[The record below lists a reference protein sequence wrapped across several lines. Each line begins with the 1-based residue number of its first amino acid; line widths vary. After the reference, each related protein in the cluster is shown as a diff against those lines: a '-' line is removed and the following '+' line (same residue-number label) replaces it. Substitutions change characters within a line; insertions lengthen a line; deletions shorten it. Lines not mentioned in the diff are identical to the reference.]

1 MAKIRRNDKRE
12 MPALNTSSLPDI
24 IFMLLFFFMSVTSMK
39 EVTYKVSI
47 QNPQATEL
55 TKLEKKSLVRYI
67 YVGTPTAEFRK
78 QYGAE
83 TRIQLDD
90 AFADAREIG
99 DYIINERSS
108 MKESDQGLMTVS
120 IKADKETKMGIIADI
135 KQELRRAY
143 ALKINYAATHLSFLV
158 CFDRDSHQTLVRLFH
173 RRTLVDDIITN
184 LFSVSESVVQL
195 DTCLSTVL
203 LAELSSR
210 STYIDVTN

>member
-1 MAKIRRNDKRE
+1 MAKIRRNEKRE

-39 EVTYKVSI
+39 EVTYKV
-47 QNPQATEL
+47 QFTTPQVTEL

-90 AFADAREIG
+90 AFADKSEIG
-99 DYIINERSS
+99 DFIINERSA
-108 MKESDQGLMTVS
+108 MNEQDQGLMTVS
-120 IKADKETKMGIIADI
+120 IKADKETRMGVISDI

-143 ALKINYAATHLSFLV
+143 ALKISYAAT
-158 CFDRDSHQTLVRLFH
+158 Q
-173 RRTLVDDIITN
+173 RT
-184 LFSVSESVVQL
+184 S
-195 DTCLSTVL
+195 
-203 LAELSSR
+203 
-210 STYIDVTN
+210 Y

>member
-39 EVTYKVSI
+39 EVTYKVQI

-83 TRIQLDD
+83 TRIQLEEP
-90 AFADAREIG
+90 FAAAGQIC
-99 DYIINERSS
+99 DYII
-108 MKESDQGLMTVS
+108 
-120 IKADKETKMGIIADI
+120 
-135 KQELRRAY
+135 
-143 ALKINYAATHLSFLV
+143 H
-158 CFDRDSHQTLVRLFH
+158 
-173 RRTLVDDIITN
+173 
-184 LFSVSESVVQL
+184 
-195 DTCLSTVL
+195 
-203 LAELSSR
+203 
-210 STYIDVTN
+210 

>member
-39 EVTYKVSI
+39 EVTYKVQI

-90 AFADAREIG
+90 AFID
-99 DYIINERSS
+99 ERSLM
-108 MKESDQGLMTVS
+108 MKSPISLASAKASSNWIRVS
-120 IKADKETKMGIIADI
+120 APYC
-135 KQELRRAY
+135 LRNSAVGVP
-143 ALKINYAATHLSFLV
+143 T
-158 CFDRDSHQTLVRLFH
+158 
-173 RRTLVDDIITN
+173 
-184 LFSVSESVVQL
+184 
-195 DTCLSTVL
+195 
-203 LAELSSR
+203 
-210 STYIDVTN
+210 